1 MSATNTAL
9 VRSMGLANRNTLS
22 SSPLNQKLVS
32 KVAKKKKSSEADI
45 YIYIGSKRDLK
56 YMLIIDSSDIVQ
68 YLQFHNLMHVA
79 EQIKIH

>member
-1 MSATNTAL
+1 MSTTNTAQ
-9 VRSMGLANRNTLS
+9 VRSLGLANRNTLS
-22 SSPLNQKLVS
+22 SSSLNQRMVS

-68 YLQFHNLMHVA
+68 YLQFHNLMHVRS
-79 EQIKIH
+79 